1 VKEHAKRITK
11 RSPAMR
17 AWKENGQRTIVSS
30 MSDGDFF
37 ANEQSHIMP
46 EAGSVKITLH
56 QADGATKV
64 LLSRILLIFQP
75 FPTFCLF
82 LLFMLS
88 LIFLIF
94 CPCSGLY
101 NSLPIGAEGGP
112 EAAEG

>member
-1 VKEHAKRITK
+1 MKEHAKRITK

-17 AWKENGQRTIVSS
+17 AWKENGQRTVVSS

-64 LLSRILLIFQP
+64 LLFMIFLIFQP
-75 FPTFCLF
+75 FLNFWLV
-82 LLFMLS
+82 LLFILS
-88 LIFLIF
+88 
-94 CPCSGLY
+94 
-101 NSLPIGAEGGP
+101 
-112 EAAEG
+112 